1 MKRFLIKHKIPL
13 LILLIL
19 SIWRIYFICIETL
32 KYLYPQRIGYLGFIP
47 QANFDGVYYLT
58 ISQYW
63 YRGLDQAFFPLYPIT
78 IWIFTNIFVVNP
90 SAAGTAV
97 SILSLFLLLLCFYKL
112 LVVDKFKKSPFWVI
126 ILFISFPTSFF
137 LVNIYTESLFILLIL
152 LSFYLARTKHR
163 LASSIVAAFAS
174 GTRVVGIFL
183 LPALFLEF
191 YTQMRED
198 KKKINVRSFV
208 SYFSPLIFVPLGLLS
223 YMGFLWYK
231 YSDPLLFVHIQ
242 PAFGAG
248 RSGGEIILLPQVLY
262 RYLKIFLSVPFASMT
277 FFISFL
283 EITSLI
289 AGIIILF
296 LAYKNKI
303 RKSYIVFSFLV
314 LIFPTLSGTLSSLPR
329 YILASFAVFIFLGQI
344 NSRTVK
350 ILLIIFGFIL
360 QAILT
365 VLFLQGYFVS

>member
-1 MKRFLIKHKIPL
+1 MRKFFKKYKVPL
-13 LILLIL
+13 LIILIL
-19 SIWRIYFICIETL
+19 SLWRIYFIYIESL
-32 KYLYPQRIGYLGFIP
+32 KYVFPQRIGYLGFIP

-78 IWIFTNIFVVNP
+78 IWAFTNIFVINP

-97 SILSLFLLLLCFYKL
+97 SVLALFFLLLTFYKL
-112 LVVDKFKKSPFWVI
+112 LIIDNAKKSPFWVLL
-126 ILFISFPTSFF
+126 LFISFPTSFF
-137 LVNIYTESLFILLIL
+137 LTNIYTESLFIFLIL
-152 LSFYLARTKHR
+152 VSFYCARRKHR
-163 LASSIVAAFAS
+163 LAASIVAAFAS

-191 YTQMRED
+191 YTQLRED
-198 KKKINVRSFV
+198 KKKMNLRNFI
-208 SYFSPLIFVPLGLLS
+208 SYFSPLIFVPLGLIT
-223 YMGFLWYK
+223 YMGYLWYK

-248 RSGGEIILLPQVLY
+248 RSGGEIILLPQVIY
-262 RYLKIFLSVPFASMT
+262 RYIKIFLSVPFTSMT
-277 FFISFL
+277 FFVSFL
-283 EITSLI
+283 EIISLI

-314 LIFPTLSGTLSSLPR
+314 LMFPTLSGTLSSLPR
-329 YILASFAVFIFLGQI
+329 YILASFVIFIFLGQLQ
-344 NSRTVK
+344 SK
-350 ILLIIFGFIL
+350 IAKISIITCGFIL
-360 QAILT
+360 QAVLAI
-365 VLFLQGYFVS
+365 LFLQGYFVS